1 MEVKFN
7 NQSIELAEN
16 TSVLSFVVSQVGDKQ
31 NGIAVAV
38 NEAIVP
44 KSLWGETTLQA
55 DDNLLIIKATQGG

>member
-16 TSVLSFVVSQVGDKQ
+16 TSVLAFVVLQVGDKQ

-44 KSLWGETTLQA
+44 KSKWGKTTLQA
-55 DDNLLIIKATQGG
+55 NDNLLIIKATQGG

>member
-16 TSVLSFVVSQVGDKQ
+16 TSVLAFVVSQVGDKQ

-44 KSLWGETTLQA
+44 KSRWGGNNPTSKRSFI
-55 DDNLLIIKATQGG
+55 NH

>member
-1 MEVKFN
+1 MEITYN
-7 NQSIELAEN
+7 NQRLELAEN
-16 TSVLSFVVSQVGDKQ
+16 TSVLALVVSQVGDKQ

-55 DDNLLIIKATQGG
+55 NDNLLIIKATQGG

>member
-31 NGIAVAV
+31 NGIAGAV

-55 DDNLLIIKATQGG
+55 NDNLLIIKATQGG

>member
-7 NQSIELAEN
+7 NKSIELAEN
-16 TSVLSFVVSQVGDKQ
+16 TSVLAFVGSQVGDKK

-55 DDNLLIIKATQGG
+55 NDNLLIIKATQGG